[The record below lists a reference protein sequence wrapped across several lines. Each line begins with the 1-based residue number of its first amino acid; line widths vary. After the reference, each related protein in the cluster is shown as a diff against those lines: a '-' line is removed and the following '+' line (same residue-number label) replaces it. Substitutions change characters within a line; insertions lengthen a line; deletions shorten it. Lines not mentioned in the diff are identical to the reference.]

1 MEVARRYKLLVHSTV
16 QYTLFTL
23 FSKQCIQCLHCLNT
37 VYLTLA
43 YTDLTVAYMPIYIV
57 MEG

>member
-16 QYTLFTL
+16 QCTLFTL
-23 FSKQCIQCLHCLNT
+23 FGKQCIQCLHCLNT